1 MTVVLLLKMKCH
13 LDLPLLSK
21 KVTAKE
27 AETGRKGNR
36 MIRLK
41 EKTNE
46 TNRQSE
52 TENLRGR
59 DRERIGERRVIAGKG
74 AH

>member
-1 MTVVLLLKMKCH
+1 MLLLKTKCH

-27 AETGRKGNR
+27 AETGREGNR

-59 DRERIGERRVIAGKG
+59 ETERE
-74 AH
+74 